1 MGGWVAALAGIRTF
15 ERKRNDRVEGQQR
28 VRIQSYG
35 QHSAD
40 DIKGIEPQIE
50 RQIAE
55 NRKHPIGILIDLT
68 ALRDVEWKAGWAEL
82 RFLSKFGGPIARV
95 AVVGARKWEE
105 LAGDV
110 IGATVLMQADIR
122 YFQPSEIAHA
132 WHWVR
137 TAKYSDDLPV
147 RTMLPPGHVMSG
159 YWPEYT
165 DL

>member
-1 MGGWVAALAGIRTF
+1 MI
-15 ERKRNDRVEGQQR
+15 ERLKDSSGFGFKATGS
-28 VRIQSYG
+28 I
-35 QHSAD
+35 SAD
-40 DIKGIEPQIE
+40 DIKDIEPQIE

-68 ALRDVEWKAGWAEL
+68 ALRDVEWKARWEEL

-95 AVVGARKWEE
+95 AVVGARKWQE

-110 IGATVLMQADIR
+110 IGVTVLMQADIR

-132 WHWVR
+132 WHWIK
-137 TAKYSDDLPV
+137 TAKYADDLPV
-147 RTMLPPGHVMSG
+147 RTMLSPGHVMSG
-159 YWPEYT
+159 YTPEYT